1 MNKILFTFFLCI
13 TALSYA
19 QVAPIDTARI
29 QEPPKDSI
37 VSVKPARSA
46 AKPSKTEA
54 KIIADLEQAN
64 GPTRKTIK
72 LNPTRAGLY
81 SAVLPGLGQYY
92 NKKYWKI
99 PVVWGAV
106 GAGVGIAIWNDNQYK
121 KYRGYYIAKLNG
133 TPNEFVDSNPG
144 LDKRALANAQD
155 RSKRQ
160 RDYAIAITGLIY
172 ILNIMDA
179 VVDAHLYESR
189 HDPDL
194 TFSPTVIQDQY
205 GFLPPKSGLS
215 LSYRF

>member
-1 MNKILFTFFLCI
+1 MKKIFFTFFLCI
-13 TALSYA
+13 TALAYA
-19 QVAPIDTARI
+19 QVAPIDTVRM
-29 QEPPKDSI
+29 QERPKDSI
-37 VSVKPARSA
+37 VSVKPV
-46 AKPSKTEA
+46 KPSKTEA

-64 GPTRKTIK
+64 GPTKKTIK

-121 KYRGYYIAKLNG
+121 KYREYYIAKLNG

-194 TFSPTVIQDQY
+194 TFNPTVIQDQY
-205 GFLPPKSGLS
+205 GFSPPKTGLT